1 VTDRQRCMDP
11 QRDTKALLSRI
22 EALHGFLE
30 AVEGVAPEERIAPA
44 RALVVRAQERLRLSR
59 GYTVVAL
66 AGTTGSGKSSLF
78 NAIARIELSP
88 VGLRRPTT
96 GFAYACVWGSSDS
109 APLLDWL
116 GVPAERRFERESALD
131 AEDEAPLRG
140 LVLLDLPDF
149 DSVVQSHRAEVDRLL
164 TQVDVVVWV
173 TDPQK
178 YADQVMHRR
187 YLHPFQQH
195 RDVMVVVLN
204 QADRLSQADT
214 VRCVGDLRRLLEADG
229 LDGVPVFATSAVAT
243 PPGVSELRGVLEK
256 AVNARQATLRRLDDD
271 LAEVTGELTGLVG
284 AEPAETDER
293 GAEATLANA
302 LARAAGVASVAESAA
317 RAYRRRAG
325 WSLRWLPVRPPWR
338 SPVAEPRPVPVHGA
352 ATGLAVRRYGQL
364 VGAGLPEPWPWALD
378 RAARSRLADLPA
390 ALYSTL
396 ARTEIAASRTPWWWR
411 LATVAQWL
419 LMLAALGGIGWWAS
433 GLLAPAFGARSP
445 HQPMAG
451 AVPLGLL
458 LAAGLLVAGAALHL
472 LLLPLATTDTR
483 LVQERVRRRLRAG
496 VFSVASQYVAEPVRE
511 VLGRYWA
518 AGGALAAARGRRGS
532 EL

>member
-1 VTDRQRCMDP
+1 MDLQP
-11 QRDTKALLSRI
+11 DAKALLSRV
-22 EALHGFLE
+22 EALHGFLT
-30 AVEGVAPEERIAPA
+30 AVEGVVPEERIAPA
-44 RALVVRAQERLRLSR
+44 RALVVRAQERMRLSR

-66 AGTTGSGKSSLF
+66 AGATGSGKSSLF
-78 NAIARIELSP
+78 NAVARIELSP

-96 GFAYACVWGSSDS
+96 GGTHACVWGPGDS

-149 DSVVQSHRAEVDRLL
+149 DSVVAEHRAEVDRLL
-164 TQVDVVVWV
+164 AQVDLVVWV

-178 YADQVMHRR
+178 YADQVIHQN
-187 YLHPFQQH
+187 YLRSFQQH

-214 VRCVGDLRRLLEADG
+214 VRCVGDLRRMLDADG
-229 LDGVPVFATSAVAT
+229 LDGIPVFATSAVAT
-243 PPGVSELRGVLEK
+243 PPGVRELRGVLEK
-256 AVNARQATLRRLDDD
+256 AVHERQAALRRLDDD
-271 LAEVTGELTGLVG
+271 LTEVTSELTGLVG
-284 AEPAETDER
+284 AEPAKTDER

-338 SPVAEPRPVPVHGA
+338 SPIAEPRPVPVQQA
-352 ATGLAVRRYGQL
+352 AAGLAVRRYGQL
-364 VGAGLPEPWPWALD
+364 VSTGLPEPWPGTLD

-390 ALYSTL
+390 ALDSTL
-396 ARTEIAASRTPWWWR
+396 ARTELAASRTPWWWR
-411 LATVAQWL
+411 LAAVVQWL
-419 LMLAALGGIGWWAS
+419 LMVAALGGIGWWAS
-433 GLLAPAFGARSP
+433 GPLAPAFGLRGP
-445 HQPMAG
+445 HQPMVG
-451 AVPLGLL
+451 AVPLSLL
-458 LAAGLLVAGAALHL
+458 LAAGLLLAGAALHL
-472 LLLPLATTDTR
+472 LLLPLAAADTR

-496 VFSVASQYVAEPVRE
+496 VFSVASQYVGEPVRA
-511 VLGRYWA
+511 VLERYWA
-518 AGGALAAARGRRGS
+518 AGGALAAARGRRGP
-532 EL
+532 